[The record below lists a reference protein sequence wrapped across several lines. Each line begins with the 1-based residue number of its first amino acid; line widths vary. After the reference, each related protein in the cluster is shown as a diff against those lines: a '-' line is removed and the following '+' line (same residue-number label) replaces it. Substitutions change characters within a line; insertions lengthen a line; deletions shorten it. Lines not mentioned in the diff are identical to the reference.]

1 MIRGKWRLKQEERP
15 IAFENEWEQYSRGL
29 DIMNECII
37 CQESIETDYI
47 SWCEMCARFA
57 SLLVGSGF
65 EARPNFVERR
75 EINELLENDRG
86 RTSKRRWRT
95 ILETFQSNETDWAFN
110 ADEVVGA
117 DESDPWYVSK
127 EQRIAQLDK
136 LQPILCGRSNDIDI
150 SPYCQR
156 GIPLSNGSTLSMID
170 DVWAIDGHVLPGG
183 APYNHIMRALTGN
196 GNEQNKMAGCDW
208 VKLLTT
214 LIMVSNNS
222 VLDRRRRGNNR
233 RVGRLARH
241 VMRRRYGRRAPVFA
255 GANLFLNWAN
265 RWAGPIGDTP
275 NNEQRI
281 DFEDRNLEDY
291 FGHTNLLKHL
301 NAVEFQGL
309 PWVTRWREVIE
320 DGNQIA
326 LMHEW
331 AGPSLRINKGRVQLR
346 TIRDGKWIWSQLPP
360 WPRLWALLSNWALSP
375 TTSKEHQRLR
385 AIQWCWH
392 DVASELM
399 PDEPERRALALLRQ
413 ICDECDQLTI
423 PQDGKVR
430 IYIEGTS
437 GLFYEIG
444 PGPGAH
450 DARFTVKGATSIENL
465 EKKGSEPLC
474 IHEDGNFKDLPVG
487 DVIASVVLTLID
499 DLTSSTKL
507 EPLSTF
513 IRQNTNPQHT
523 ADVNRPHP
531 HWLEFQR
538 ERFYRRRV
546 NNARRWLD
554 TFPAIYRVLVNL
566 PVGSILRIPLV
577 VPNPAVIDNT
587 EVMWIIQD
595 QDEEALVISLARLAG
610 FRAQPDEVDDHV
622 LWERVDIPVIGVR
635 RELVEMLGP
644 YERQHGR
651 PGEPPWWNL
660 FPNPVG
666 PNQLL
671 DRLPVEL
678 NRPLGDVFF

>member
-1 MIRGKWRLKQEERP
+1 
-15 IAFENEWEQYSRGL
+15 
-29 DIMNECII
+29 MNECII
-37 CQESIETDYI
+37 CQESLDANDI

-57 SLLVGSGF
+57 PLLVGSGF
-65 EARPNFVERR
+65 EARPNFVERQ
-75 EINELLENDRG
+75 EINELLANDRG
-86 RTSKRRWRT
+86 RTSIRRWRT
-95 ILETFQSNETDWAFN
+95 ILEVFQSDETDWAFN
-110 ADEVVGA
+110 AEEEVGT
-117 DESDPWYVSK
+117 DDSDPWFVSK
-127 EQRIAQLDK
+127 EQRLAQLDK
-136 LQPILCGRSNDIDI
+136 LRPILCGRNTNDIDI
-150 SPYCQR
+150 SLYCQR
-156 GIPLSNGSTLSMID
+156 GIPLPNGSILSKID
-170 DVWAIDGHVLPGG
+170 EIWAIDGQILPGA
-183 APYNHIMRALTGN
+183 APYNHIMRALTSN
-196 GNEQNKMAGCDW
+196 RSEQNKMAGCDW
-208 VKLLTT
+208 VKLLKT
-214 LIMVSNNS
+214 LIMASNNRE
-222 VLDRRRRGNNR
+222 DYRGRRRNNR
-233 RVGRLARH
+233 HHAERWARNF
-241 VMRRRYGRRAPVFA
+241 MRRRYGRRPPVFA
-255 GANLFLNWAN
+255 GANLFLNWVN
-265 RWAGPIGDTP
+265 NWADQIEGNPP
-275 NNEQRI
+275 NDVHL
-281 DFEDRNLEDY
+281 DFEGEHIQCIAGYKNLPL
-291 FGHTNLLKHL
+291 NL
-301 NAVEFQGL
+301 NALEFQGL
-309 PWVTRWREVIE
+309 PWAARWRKVIE
-320 DGNQIA
+320 TGNQIA

-546 NNARRWLD
+546 NNACRWLD
-554 TFPAIYRVLVNL
+554 TFPA
-566 PVGSILRIPLV
+566 
-577 VPNPAVIDNT
+577 
-587 EVMWIIQD
+587 
-595 QDEEALVISLARLAG
+595 
-610 FRAQPDEVDDHV
+610 
-622 LWERVDIPVIGVR
+622 
-635 RELVEMLGP
+635 
-644 YERQHGR
+644 
-651 PGEPPWWNL
+651 
-660 FPNPVG
+660 
-666 PNQLL
+666 
-671 DRLPVEL
+671 
-678 NRPLGDVFF
+678 